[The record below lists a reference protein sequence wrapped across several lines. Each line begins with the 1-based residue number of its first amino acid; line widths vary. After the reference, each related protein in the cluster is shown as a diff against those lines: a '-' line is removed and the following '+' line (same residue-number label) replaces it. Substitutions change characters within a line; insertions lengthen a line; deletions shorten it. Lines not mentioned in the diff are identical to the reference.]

1 MFQQNAD
8 EFKTVAEVAQA
19 LRKAGLETSNLVI
32 GIDYTKYA
40 SRTIKLY
47 DEESSIVTSVC
58 KMVIDPLI
66 LIKLEVINGQ
76 ERSHLVV
83 VIYTPLEKIF
93 KILTRYSYLKFDLL
107 SLQLFYECITF

>member
-40 SRTIKLY
+40 THIKLI
-47 DEESSIVTSVC
+47 EER
-58 KMVIDPLI
+58 M
-66 LIKLEVINGQ
+66 
-76 ERSHLVV
+76 
-83 VIYTPLEKIF
+83 
-93 KILTRYSYLKFDLL
+93 LL
-107 SLQLFYECITF
+107 L